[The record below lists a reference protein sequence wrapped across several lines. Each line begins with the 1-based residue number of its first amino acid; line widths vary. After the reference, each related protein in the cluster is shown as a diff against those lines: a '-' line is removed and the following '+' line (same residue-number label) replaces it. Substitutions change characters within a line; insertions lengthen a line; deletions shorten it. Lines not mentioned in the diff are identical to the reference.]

1 MAIKARPYGGKP
13 GIAVAKE
20 TNSHLL
26 TVWPLKLWGALA
38 PVAPRRKTVWKIK
51 GKETISVIQ
60 FSVRRNLHAVQSL
73 DKCMATFLRHTWQLC
88 WFTQTEVWL
97 CSNML
102 AVNRQLG
109 KHFFKSALATK
120 PQMFNSTLN
129 QLAMNTTLLWSILYL
144 SQLSELNPLEGVPA
158 QHITFPL
165 LEDNYFHFS
174 HFSMCRSTTD
184 FLLRYYTLADN
195 CANASSCSYPLWL
208 GLEWTGN
215 RKLNVFYDFADSVCE
230 TTVLN
235 INNHT

>member
-60 FSVRRNLHAVQSL
+60 FWVRRNLHAVQSL

-102 AVNRQLG
+102 ALFQISISHEAPNVQL
-109 KHFFKSALATK
+109 HIKSISYEH
-120 PQMFNSTLN
+120 NITLIYS
-129 QLAMNTTLLWSILYL
+129 LSITAVWAEP
-144 SQLSELNPLEGVPA
+144 SGG
-158 QHITFPL
+158 
-165 LEDNYFHFS
+165 
-174 HFSMCRSTTD
+174 
-184 FLLRYYTLADN
+184 
-195 CANASSCSYPLWL
+195 SSCSAHHISFV
-208 GLEWTGN
+208 G
-215 RKLNVFYDFADSVCE
+215 R
-230 TTVLN
+230 
-235 INNHT
+235 